1 MAWRGVH
8 KRGREAQQETHTVF
22 RGAVIDASTPSSSKS
37 TFSTESPLGSQ
48 NRVRSAQP
56 ACPSP
61 RHHSLHILYVC
72 LPGQPVRI
80 QTLFVCES
88 SEPSTRWE
96 HVNHS
101 ARGRAVRLEQWRR
114 WWWRRWSCKS
124 RRSHSTA
131 PRHVKLQWQFLQVVL
146 ASSPGYFKDE
156 LRCKYML
163 KLKIHVCIYRRVG
176 YKSDVF

>member
-1 MAWRGVH
+1 MGYKMSDSTVLREMAWRGVQE
-8 KRGREAQQETHTVF
+8 RGREAQQETHTVF
-22 RGAVIDASTPSSSKS
+22 RGAVIDASAPSSSKS

-96 HVNHS
+96 HLNHS
-101 ARGRAVRLEQWRR
+101 ARGRAVRLEQDGEGG
-114 WWWRRWSCKS
+114 
-124 RRSHSTA
+124 
-131 PRHVKLQWQFLQVVL
+131 VGDGGVVNL
-146 ASSPGYFKDE
+146 E
-156 LRCKYML
+156 EVIQLLRAM
-163 KLKIHVCIYRRVG
+163 
-176 YKSDVF
+176 